1 MEFQEMLK
9 RFTTA
14 VEQGDGAALA
24 ALFTEEGI
32 YHDTFYGEYKG
43 REAIQAM
50 LEERFHGDAENFLWD
65 MHAPVCGDVSGGNF
79 GYACWNFS
87 YTSTSP
93 ESAGK
98 RVVIEGMS
106 CFEME
111 GGAIRRYSEKFDSGM
126 ALTMLDFAPERLVKL
141 FSRWNEEKR
150 GREALRRHFAG

>member
-1 MEFQEMLK
+1 MEFQEMLE

-24 ALFTEEGI
+24 ALFTEEGE

-43 REAIQAM
+43 REAIRAM
-50 LEERFHGDAENFLWD
+50 LEERFHGDAENFLWE
-65 MHAPVCGDVSGGNF
+65 MHAPVRDGAF

-87 YTSTSP
+87 YTSTRP
-93 ESAGK
+93 ECAGK
-98 RVVIEGMS
+98 RVVAEGMS
-106 CFEME
+106 CFQME
-111 GGAIRRYSEKFDSGM
+111 GDAIRRYTEKLDSGM

-141 FSRWNEEKR
+141 FRRWNEEKR